1 MSTQPAGHDLE
12 AIRRLLTEFPD
23 APVVVIFPPLPGN
36 RLPRTLQTTVGSLQE
51 ASSSAVQPVVTP
63 PHDANSQPSSEEVHG
78 RLAAWQVRRLS
89 AYIDEHLSG
98 PLHVQDLAAITRLSL
113 GHFAHAFKQT
123 FGEPPLAHITR
134 RRLARACARMLA
146 GDEPLS
152 HIAQECGFYDQSHF
166 TRHFHRTMGMA
177 PQRWRR
183 QHTSDSH

>member
-1 MSTQPAGHDLE
+1 MMRTQPSGHDLD
-12 AIRRLLTEFPD
+12 ALRRLLTKFPE
-23 APVVVIFPPLPGN
+23 APVVVILPPSPGN
-36 RLPRTLQTTVGSLQE
+36 RLPRTLQTTVGVLLSLRE
-51 ASSSAVQPVVTP
+51 ASPPSAVHAES
-63 PHDANSQPSSEEVHG
+63 PHSTEEVHG
-78 RLAAWQVRRLS
+78 RLTDWQVRRLS

-152 HIAQECGFYDQSHF
+152 QIAQECGFCDQSHF

-177 PQRWRR
+177 PRRWRR
-183 QHTSDSH
+183 QHT